1 MARPP
6 FWQRRLN
13 PEARERAN
21 VKIRQR
27 AEKHIARRAEIR
39 ARRERVTEERRRIA
53 REEATR
59 LGVHR
64 KVNAPFYARRLPD
77 DAPRLW
83 GDRRRPVWV
92 DPSTASTLG
101 RYNNAIRQLFI
112 PGGDISAI
120 DEFIDMKI
128 TDRDGNV
135 YELVTS
141 AAEIRRFIEGGK
153 RIDYVKNYRAQ
164 AA

>member
-27 AEKHIARRAEIR
+27 AEKHITRRAEVR
-39 ARRERVTEERRRIA
+39 ARRERATEERRKLA

-64 KVNAPFYARRLPD
+64 QINAPFYARRLPD
-77 DAPRLW
+77 STPRLW
-83 GDRRRPVWV
+83 GNRRQPIWV
-92 DPSTASTLG
+92 DTSTASTLG
-101 RYNNAIRQLFI
+101 HYNNAIRQLFI
-112 PGGDISAI
+112 PGGDVSAI

-135 YELVTS
+135 YELVTDE
-141 AAEIRRFIEGGK
+141 AEIRRLINDGR